1 MRLLPVRSDH
11 AGGGIAGE
19 EQETDAQAD
28 HRAHG
33 RQHLSLRHLSAHR
46 SRYRARR
53 SGGLSHGQANHQA
66 SVATTVSRRGFVE
79 GAAGLM
85 FAFTL
90 GGLGRVA
97 DALGATQVAR
107 INAWVAIGTDDT
119 VTILCPS
126 AEMGQGVMTSLPLI
140 LAEELDADWSK
151 VKTEFAP
158 ANPKVYGNPHEL
170 FKGAQITAASVS
182 VPGYFTPLRV
192 AGAQA

>member
-1 MRLLPVRSDH
+1 MNK
-11 AGGGIAGE
+11 
-19 EQETDAQAD
+19 QT
-28 HRAHG
+28 
-33 RQHLSLRHLSAHR
+33 
-46 SRYRARR
+46 
-53 SGGLSHGQANHQA
+53 NQA

-90 GGLGRVA
+90 GGLGRVP

-107 INAWVAIGTDDT
+107 INAWVAIGTDNT

-140 LAEELDADWSK
+140 LAEELDADWST

-182 VPGYFTPLRV
+182 VPGYFTPLRM
-192 AGAQA
+192 AGAQARRVLIESVADEWKVPVSELSTDKGFVVPAVGSPHLLW

>member
-1 MRLLPVRSDH
+1 MNK
-11 AGGGIAGE
+11 
-19 EQETDAQAD
+19 QT
-28 HRAHG
+28 
-33 RQHLSLRHLSAHR
+33 
-46 SRYRARR
+46 
-53 SGGLSHGQANHQA
+53 NQA
-66 SVATTVSRRGFVE
+66 SVATTVTRRGFVE

-90 GGLGRVA
+90 GGLGRVP
-97 DALGATQVAR
+97 DGLGATQVAR
-107 INAWVAIGTDDT
+107 INAWVAIGTDNT

-192 AGAQA
+192 AGAEARRVLIDNVVSEWKVPAGELTTEKGAVVHRKSKRRISYGDIVKFA

>member
-1 MRLLPVRSDH
+1 MNK
-11 AGGGIAGE
+11 
-19 EQETDAQAD
+19 QT
-28 HRAHG
+28 
-33 RQHLSLRHLSAHR
+33 
-46 SRYRARR
+46 
-53 SGGLSHGQANHQA
+53 NQA
-66 SVATTVSRRGFVE
+66 SVAATVSRRGFVE

-90 GGLGRVA
+90 GGLGRVG
-97 DALGATQVAR
+97 DALGATQ
-107 INAWVAIGTDDT
+107 INAWVAIGTDNT

-140 LAEELDADWSK
+140 LAEELDADWAT

-192 AGAQA
+192 AGAQARRVLIASVAEEWKVPATELSTDRGFV

>member
-1 MRLLPVRSDH
+1 MTK
-11 AGGGIAGE
+11 
-19 EQETDAQAD
+19 QT
-28 HRAHG
+28 
-33 RQHLSLRHLSAHR
+33 
-46 SRYRARR
+46 
-53 SGGLSHGQANHQA
+53 NQA
-66 SVATTVSRRGFVE
+66 SVAATVSRRGFVE

-90 GGLGRVA
+90 GGLGRVG

-107 INAWVAIGTDDT
+107 INAWVAIGTDNT

-140 LAEELDADWSK
+140 LAEELDADWST

-170 FKGAQITAASVS
+170 FKGAHDYCRKRLRPRLFHAAAYGRR
-182 VPGYFTPLRV
+182 PGTPSADRER
-192 AGAQA
+192 GR

>member
-1 MRLLPVRSDH
+1 MTK
-11 AGGGIAGE
+11 
-19 EQETDAQAD
+19 QT
-28 HRAHG
+28 
-33 RQHLSLRHLSAHR
+33 
-46 SRYRARR
+46 
-53 SGGLSHGQANHQA
+53 NQA

-90 GGLGRVA
+90 GGLGRVG
-97 DALGATQVAR
+97 DALGAAAQVAK

-158 ANPKVYGNPHEL
+158 ANPKIYGNPHNL
-170 FKGAQITAASVS
+170 FHGAQITAASVS
-182 VPGYFTPLRV
+182 VPGYFMPLRM
-192 AGAQA
+192 AGAQARKVLLDAVAEEWKVPVGELTTDKSTISHKKSGRKITYGEVVAFATVPAEPP

>member
-1 MRLLPVRSDH
+1 MNK
-11 AGGGIAGE
+11 
-19 EQETDAQAD
+19 QT
-28 HRAHG
+28 
-33 RQHLSLRHLSAHR
+33 
-46 SRYRARR
+46 
-53 SGGLSHGQANHQA
+53 NKA
-66 SVATTVSRRGFVE
+66 SVAATVSRRGFVE

-90 GGLGRVA
+90 GGLGRVG
-97 DALGATQVAR
+97 DALGATQAAR
-107 INAWVAIGTDDT
+107 INAWVAIGTDNT

-182 VPGYFTPLRV
+182 VPAISRRCVGP
-192 AGAQA
+192 APKHAAC

>member
-1 MRLLPVRSDH
+1 MNKQTNQV
-11 AGGGIAGE
+11 
-19 EQETDAQAD
+19 
-28 HRAHG
+28 
-33 RQHLSLRHLSAHR
+33 
-46 SRYRARR
+46 
-53 SGGLSHGQANHQA
+53 
-66 SVATTVSRRGFVE
+66 SVAATVSLRGFVE

-90 GGLGRVA
+90 GGLGRVG
-97 DALGATQVAR
+97 DALGATQAAR

-158 ANPKVYGNPHEL
+158 ANPKVYANPQRW
-170 FKGAQITAASVS
+170 FRGARSCAASVS
-182 VPGYFTPLRV
+182 VRGSFTPLRV
-192 AGAQA
+192 AGPQ